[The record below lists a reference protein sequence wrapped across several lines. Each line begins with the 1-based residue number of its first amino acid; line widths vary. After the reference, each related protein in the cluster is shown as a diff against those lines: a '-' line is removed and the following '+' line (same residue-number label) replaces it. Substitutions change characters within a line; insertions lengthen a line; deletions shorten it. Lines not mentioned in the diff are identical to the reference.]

1 MTSGARTLARPAGE
15 ATSAAAVAVRCATGA
30 SPPAATPVATP
41 TTTSA
46 TTPAT
51 PHAALIEALPEAVC
65 LVDAATLRVRAA
77 NAAAARLFGVPPQ
90 ALCERSVRELCA
102 TPQDLCFWDEVAL
115 GQSDGIAS
123 DTFIES
129 ADGSLLPVARSV
141 RRIAAD
147 DGGAGLYVVTLRD
160 RSAEARSERDS
171 EALLAGLRATLESTA
186 DGILVTDL
194 AGRVSAF
201 NQRFAALWRVDAAL
215 LSRNDD
221 AALRAAMQASVAD
234 PQAYA
239 RRLAAI
245 EAEAML
251 QTSDVFKLRCGRVIE
266 RVTLPQCSRGQP
278 IGRVYSFRDITARLE
293 AHQRIEQLSH
303 TDPLTGLPNRR
314 LLSDRIEH
322 AIAMARRDG
331 VAFALLF
338 LDLDRFK
345 HINDSLGHQFGDRV
359 LVDVAARVRSCL
371 REVDTVAR
379 LGGDEFVIVMQP
391 ADAAG
396 AESTAQRVA
405 EAMAR
410 PFAQAGLSFTV
421 TCSIGIALFPDDGD
435 NVDDL
440 LRHADK
446 AMYSVKESGRAGYRF
461 HQPRKDVDLK
471 SRMRVDHAMRQALAH
486 GRFRLHYQPQVE
498 CASGRVVGAEAL
510 LRWRDPDLGEMAP
523 ADFIPVA
530 EESGFIATIGDWV
543 LAEAVR
549 QAAQWHARGLDIVV
563 AINVSALQFQ
573 KPDFV
578 ASVARALQASAL
590 PPQALELE
598 LTESIL
604 IQDAP
609 EALTRLQALA
619 GLGVRLS
626 IDDFGTGYSSLGY
639 LKRFPIGQLKIDRSF
654 IDGLPGDE
662 SDAAIAR
669 AIISMGRALRL
680 RIIAEGVETEAQR
693 RFLQAAGCDLYQ
705 GFLFAP
711 ALDAEGLF
719 AVALA
724 ARNSRPLRLV
734 G

>member
-1 MTSGARTLARPAGE
+1 MDATTLRVLAAN
-15 ATSAAAVAVRCATGA
+15 SAAAQLFGL
-30 SPPAATPVATP
+30 PA
-41 TTTSA
+41 
-46 TTPAT
+46 
-51 PHAALIEALPEAVC
+51 EAL
-65 LVDAATLRVRAA
+65 
-77 NAAAARLFGVPPQ
+77 
-90 ALCERSVRELCA
+90 RSRPVRELCA

-115 GQSDGIAS
+115 GQSDRIVS
-123 DTFIES
+123 DTLVTR
-129 ADGSLLPVARSV
+129 ADGEVLPVTRSACRV
-141 RRIAAD
+141 AAAD
-147 DGGAGLYVVTLRD
+147 GDAGVYIVALHD
-160 RSAEARSERDS
+160 RSSETRAERES

-201 NQRFAALWRVDAAL
+201 NQRFAALWGLDAEVL
-215 LSRNDD
+215 VRRDD
-221 AALRAAMQASVAD
+221 AALRSCMQRSVAD
-234 PQAYA
+234 PDAYVE
-239 RRLAAI
+239 RLAAI
-245 EAEAML
+245 EEAPLL
-251 QTSDVFKLRCGRVIE
+251 QTSDVFKLRSGRVIE

-322 AIAMARRDG
+322 ALAMGRRDG
-331 VAFALLF
+331 TPFALLF

-345 HINDSLGHQFGDRV
+345 HINDSLGHQLGDRV
-359 LVDVAARVRSCL
+359 LIDVAERIKSCL
-371 REVDTVAR
+371 RQVDTVAR
-379 LGGDEFVIVMQP
+379 LGGDEFVVVMHQ
-391 ADAAG
+391 ADVAG
-396 AESTAQRVA
+396 AESTAQRVID
-405 EAMAR
+405 AMAR
-410 PFAQAGLSFTV
+410 PFAQGGLSFTV
-421 TCSIGIALFPDDGD
+421 TCSIGIALFPNDGAS
-435 NVDDL
+435 VDEL

-471 SRMRVDHAMRQALAH
+471 SRMRIDHAMRQALAH
-486 GRFRLHYQPQVE
+486 GRFRLHYQPQVD
-498 CASGRVVGAEAL
+498 CATGRVVGAEAL

-523 ADFIPVA
+523 AEFIPVA

-549 QAAQWHARGLDIVV
+549 QAAQWRARGLDIVV

-573 KPDFV
+573 KTDFV
-578 ASVARALQASAL
+578 ASVARALHVSGL
-590 PPQALELE
+590 PAKALELE

-604 IQDAP
+604 IQDAQ
-609 EALTRLQALA
+609 EALARLQALA
-619 GLGVRLS
+619 ALGVRLS

-662 SDAAIAR
+662 SDAAIAT
-669 AIISMGRALRL
+669 AIISMGRALHL
-680 RIIAEGVETEAQR
+680 QIIAEGVETEAQR
-693 RFLQAAGCDLYQ
+693 RFLRAAGCDLYQ

-711 ALDAEGLF
+711 ALDAASLF
-719 AVALA
+719 ALA
-724 ARNSRPLRLV
+724 SATQASRPLQLV